1 MDAEPI
7 TPRELNQYAS
17 MANDEIR
24 QLQKA
29 MKRTL
34 ARVRRQ
40 EEAIKRARHL
50 LRKDPFGAWMVASDT
65 TIPRN

>member
-1 MDAEPI
+1 MDAEPM

-34 ARVRRQ
+34 AQVRRQ
-40 EEAIKRARHL
+40 EMAIKRARHL
-50 LRKDPFGAWMVASDT
+50 LRKDPFGAWMVASDM

>member
-1 MDAEPI
+1 MDAEAM

-17 MANDEIR
+17 KANDEIR
-24 QLQKA
+24 LLQKA

-34 ARVRRQ
+34 TRLRLQ
-40 EEAIKRARHL
+40 EEAIKKAKHL
-50 LRKDPFGAWMVASDT
+50 LRRDPFGAWVAASDS